1 MPLRIALATLN
12 RNQWSETFIAAHI
25 QRLERVVAVFTRG
38 LPPRRLDGRHLL
50 LPRSIPQRLFA
61 QWEHRVL
68 GLRTEE
74 VLSRQ
79 TARALRLRGVQVML
93 AEYGHLAQSLVPAC
107 EAAGV
112 PLVAHFHGKDAHAHA
127 LVKEY
132 GNYALLFRHA
142 AAIVVVSRAMEQ
154 RILELGAPKE
164 KVHYNTYGVDL
175 GLFTPGTP
183 GLNPPRFI
191 GVGRFVDKK
200 APQLTLMAFREAWRQ
215 RPEARLT
222 LVGDGALRES
232 VRQLVQVWGLGQ
244 AVELPGVLP
253 PADVAARLRDARA
266 FVQHSVLPTDGDSE
280 GTPVAVL
287 EAMASGLPVIATR
300 HAGIMDVVAE
310 HERGLLGDE
319 YDVQAMAAHM
329 VQLIDHP
336 DQASAM
342 GRAGRAYAE
351 QHHRIEYSVA
361 RLQGILA
368 RAAGQASVRS

>member
-132 GNYALLFRHA
+132 ENYAPLFRHA

-154 RILELGAPKE
+154 RILALGAPKE
-164 KVHYNTYGVDL
+164 KVHYSTYGVDL
-175 GLFTPGTP
+175 SLFTPTTP
-183 GLNPPRFI
+183 ERNPPHFI
-191 GVGRFVDKK
+191 GIGRFVDKK

-266 FVQHSVLPTDGDSE
+266 FVQHSVLPADGDSE
-280 GTPVAVL
+280 GMPVAVL

-351 QHHRIEYSVA
+351 QHHRIEDSVA

-368 RAAGQASVRS
+368 RAAGQASDRS